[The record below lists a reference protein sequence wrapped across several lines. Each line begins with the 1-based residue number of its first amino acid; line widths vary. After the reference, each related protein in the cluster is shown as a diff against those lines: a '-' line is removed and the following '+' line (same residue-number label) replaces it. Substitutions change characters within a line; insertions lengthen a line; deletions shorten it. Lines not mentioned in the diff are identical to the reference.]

1 MHLEHFPAILAGL
14 AALVTAMAGAVAAW
28 RRVPPVPAGA
38 RPVVVEAGDDQGA
51 VYDGLEAVS
60 KRPAGSSATH

>member
-1 MHLEHFPAILAGL
+1 
-14 AALVTAMAGAVAAW
+14 
-28 RRVPPVPAGA
+28 
-38 RPVVVEAGDDQGA
+38 VVEAGDDQGA